1 MAIYLPIIS
10 EFKSTGIDRA
20 KKEFKSLEGVG
31 AKTGFILKKSF
42 LPATAAVTAM
52 AAGLFDAAKGAM
64 EDEAAS
70 SELARTLRQT
80 AGATDAVVAS
90 TEDWISEQGKLL
102 GITDSEL
109 RPVLAKLSRAT
120 GSVARSQE
128 LANKAMDIAVATG
141 KPLGTVTDAL
151 TKALGGNMTALG
163 RLAPEFREMVKEGA
177 SFDDIMAEMAI
188 TMGGAASEAANTAEG
203 RFKRLGIALDE
214 TKESIGA
221 ALMPVIEAVLPL
233 LEKFATW
240 AQNNPQTFMII
251 AGAIGALAVSV
262 MAANVAMALF
272 ASPIAAIAAGIVLVG
287 AALTAAYFR
296 FDGFRKIVDL
306 VFSGLKWYIGQAI
319 SQFQSM
325 LAVVKTVFNGIASL
339 WNNTLGKLSIKIPD
353 IPGLPGRGQSFSI
366 PKIPMLA
373 NGGIIDRATLAV
385 VGESGPEAV
394 IPLDRLGSMGYGG
407 GNNVTINVHG
417 GDPNAVVDALRRYM
431 RTNGAVPIRVAT
443 SI

>member
-42 LPATAAVTAM
+42 LPATAAITGM
-52 AAGLFDAAKGAM
+52 AVALVDATKGAM

-70 SELARTLRQT
+70 RELARALKQT

-177 SFDDIMAEMAI
+177 SFDDIMAEMAL

-203 RFKRLGIALDE
+203 RFKRFGIALDE

-251 AGAIGALAVSV
+251 AGAIGALALSV

-325 LAVVKTVFNGIASL
+325 LDVVKTVFNGIASL

-373 NGGIIDRATLAV
+373 DGGIIDRATLAV

-394 IPLDRLGSMGYGG
+394 SPLDRLGSMGVGG
-407 GNNVTINVHG
+407 GQNITINVNG
-417 GDPNAVVDALRRYM
+417 GDPQSVVDALRTYM
-431 RTNGAVPIRVAT
+431 FRNGSVPIRIT
-443 SI
+443 G

>member
-10 EFKSTGIDRA
+10 EFKSTGVDKAR
-20 KKEFKSLEGVG
+20 KEFKSLEGVG
-31 AKTGFILKKSF
+31 AKTGFALKKAF
-42 LPATAAVTAM
+42 LPATAAVGAM

-70 SELARTLRQT
+70 RELARALKQT
-80 AGATDAVVAS
+80 TGATDAVIAS
-90 TEDWISEQGKLL
+90 TEDWITEQGKLL

-109 RPVLAKLSRAT
+109 RPVLSKLSRAT

-141 KPLGTVTDAL
+141 KPLATVTDAL

-177 SFDDIMAEMAI
+177 SFDDIMAEMAL

-203 RFKRLGIALDE
+203 RFKRLAIAFDE

-221 ALMPVIEAVLPL
+221 GLLPVIEALLPL
-233 LEKFATW
+233 LEKFASW
-240 AQNNPQTFMII
+240 AQNNPQTFIII
-251 AGAIGALAVSV
+251 AGAIGAVAIAI
-262 MAANVAMALF
+262 MAANFAMALM
-272 ASPIAAIAAGIVLVG
+272 ASPIAAIVAGVVLVG

-319 SQFQSM
+319 NQFKLM
-325 LAVVKTVFNGIASL
+325 LNAVKTVFNGIASL
-339 WNNTLGKLSIKIPD
+339 WNNTFGKLSIKIPD

-373 NGGIIDRATLAV
+373 DGGIIDRATLAV

-394 IPLDRLGSMGYGG
+394 IPLDRLGSMGVGG
-407 GNNVTINVHG
+407 GQNITINVQG
-417 GDPNAVVDALRRYM
+417 ADPNAVVDALRTYM
-431 RTNGAVPIRVAT
+431 FRNGTVPIKVA
-443 SI
+443 